1 MQKTITSIVL
11 MLVLSSSVVLA
22 CTSYLVTKGA
32 SVDGSTMISYAADSH
47 IRYGEL
53 YFRQGGKNEPGSLVD
68 VRSRSTN
75 RLITQIPQA
84 PETYTV
90 VGYMNEHQVSLGEST
105 FGGRREL
112 QDSTGLMDYAALMF
126 IALDRSRT
134 AREAIRVI
142 AELVEKY
149 GYHSS
154 GQSFSIADKHEVWI
168 MEMIGKGTRMVN
180 NRRTRSVENADKGAV
195 WVAVRIPDGYI
206 SAHANHARIMQFPLH
221 NGKTSINCKNLK
233 LIENPEV
240 EVVHSTDVIDFA
252 RRKGYYLGNNEEF
265 SFSDVYA
272 PVDFESARFC
282 EMRVWSFFRK
292 FNSQME
298 QYEQYAAGYDLKN
311 RMPLYIKPDRKL
323 SVQDLIFSKR
333 DHMQDTE
340 YCMTQ
345 DAGAGPHGL
354 PYRWRPL
361 TWEYEGREYFH
372 ERVTATQQ
380 TGFSYITQARSWL
393 PDPIGG
399 ISWFGVDDTGTTVY
413 VPMYCGMLQ
422 APETFAEGN
431 GDILTYTPT
440 SAFWAFNKVANF
452 AYLRYDLMSVDI
464 RKLQSTLENRFF
476 SLVPE
481 TDKKALALFET
492 NPMQARRVLT
502 DFSVKEAN
510 TTVSMWNDL
519 FHFLLV
525 KYMDGNVKQEK
536 DGKFLRNPYG
546 YPATPRHVEYP
557 DSWKKLIIESTG
569 DKFLVPGK

>member
-11 MLVLSSSVVLA
+11 MLVLSSATVLA

-233 LIENPEV
+233 LIDNPEV

-252 RRKGYYLGNNEEF
+252 RRKGYYLGSNEEF

-292 FNSQME
+292 FSSQME

-557 DSWKKLIIESTG
+557 DFWKKLIIESTG